1 MRTGLVGRLGLH
13 LGLVCA
19 TWHNLG
25 AVSGAGCQNAVV
37 AYQVEPWRRYEGGQF
52 LEGAEE
58 EDPGLSG
65 GRLVES
71 GWSRVIPELSF
82 KPSHSE
88 QPIP

>member
-1 MRTGLVGRLGLH
+1 MGTRLALRLGLH
-13 LGLVCA
+13 LGLISVSG
-19 TWHNLG
+19 HDPG
-25 AVSGAGCQNAVV
+25 AVSSAGRQDPVIP
-37 AYQVEPWRRYEGGQF
+37 YQVEPWRRYEGGQF